1 MNKENTPT
9 VPGHGVRNSKGQF
22 VRGNPGGQSMAMKP
36 APRMMTIDTLRADLL
51 SNWATMGESGVNR
64 FLDNLRKQD
73 PQGYAKLMVS
83 LVPKDRDTV
92 VRKQVV
98 MAFYPEEPPKDCW
111 PELKDCNT
119 YEAPADD
126 ADSNRAPA

>member
-9 VPGHGVRNSKGQF
+9 VPGGGVRNSKGQF
-22 VRGNPGGQSMAMKP
+22 VHGNPGGQSKAMKP

-98 MAFYPEEPPKDCW
+98 MAFFPKEPPKDW
-111 PELKDCNT
+111 RPELMDSDT
-119 YEAPADD
+119 DEVSTDD
-126 ADSNRAPA
+126 ADINGETS